1 MRKASTA
8 ACGAGVGEG
17 LARAAGS
24 PLPQTALASTEA
36 VEAPATRTATSR
48 LVYRVRKGDTLSSIA
63 RRHGVSV
70 ADLKTWNRLSSSA
83 LSIGARLVIQSG
95 RNAND

>member
-1 MRKASTA
+1 MERTES
-8 ACGAGVGEG
+8 AGTPWAIGQRHTPNQSS
-17 LARAAGS
+17 LSARSLQQSGVA
-24 PLPQTALASTEA
+24 
-36 VEAPATRTATSR
+36 APATRTATSR